1 MHSLIIANIHFLD
14 QAERLV
20 SGVANRTYTSPV
32 GNFYSST
39 LGQHL
44 RHCLDHYR
52 SFLSG
57 LGDGRIDYDS
67 RERSRE
73 LECSTEFAICEITG
87 IRDEL
92 CRLTDDDLPSGV
104 LVKLDCGAGSSD
116 YQPSTPG
123 RELQFLVSHTVHH
136 FAMVGGLC
144 SCLNIQVEQGFGVAP
159 STLRHRETAS
169 ID

>member
-1 MHSLIIANIHFLD
+1 MQHLISANIHYLD

-20 SGVANRTYTSPV
+20 SGMADRSYANPV
-32 GNFYSST
+32 ENFYSST

-57 LGDGRIDYDS
+57 LGDAKIDYDS
-67 RERSRE
+67 RERSAE
-73 LECSTEFAICEITG
+73 LECSTEFAICEITR
-87 IRDEL
+87 IRNELQELSDDEV
-92 CRLTDDDLPSGV
+92 SVGV
-104 LVKLDCGAGSSD
+104 LVKLDCGTGVAD
-116 YQPSTPG
+116 YQPSSLG

-136 FAMVGGLC
+136 FAMIGGIC
-144 SCLNIQVEQGFGVAP
+144 SCLKIPVEQGFGVAP
-159 STLRHRETAS
+159 STLRHREAVS